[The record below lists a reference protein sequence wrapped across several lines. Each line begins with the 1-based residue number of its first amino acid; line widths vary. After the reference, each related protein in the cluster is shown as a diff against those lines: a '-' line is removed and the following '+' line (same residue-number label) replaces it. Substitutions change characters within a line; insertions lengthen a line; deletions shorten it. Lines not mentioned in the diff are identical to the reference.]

1 MVCSDPLTQVI
12 SLIWGENWHT
22 FKPIDLNLEPGSES
36 YALQVLAKQ
45 INIFGPVPLKYQE
58 IADEE
63 ARDIL
68 TMVIN
73 HVKAT
78 LKPKP
83 FAMAEDLELSV
94 EDRDFP
100 AGLRSLIQG
109 IGRQRGCW

>member
-1 MVCSDPLTQVI
+1 MVCSDPLTQMI

-63 ARDIL
+63 ARVHSHHGDQSCQSYPEI
-68 TMVIN
+68 
-73 HVKAT
+73 KT
-78 LKPKP
+78 L
-83 FAMAEDLELSV
+83 
-94 EDRDFP
+94 RN
-100 AGLRSLIQG
+100 
-109 IGRQRGCW
+109 GRGSGAFGGR